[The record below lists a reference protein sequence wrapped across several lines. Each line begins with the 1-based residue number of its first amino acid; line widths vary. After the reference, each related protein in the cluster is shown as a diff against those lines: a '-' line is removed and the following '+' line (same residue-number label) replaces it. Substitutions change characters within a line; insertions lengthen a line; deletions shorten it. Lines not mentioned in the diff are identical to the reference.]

1 MKLTQIDRAIETC
14 KEHLAQTNTQGT
26 EVETFLAQHLVVMIC
41 GAFEEEIEKIVV
53 QRLGAS
59 NDPEI
64 EAFARSALDAV
75 FRSTG
80 IKEISGLLNRFNPE
94 VKKRFQDRVCG
105 TRAETF
111 FSNIVTHRHQTVHSG
126 GSTLTLRELADFYDE
141 GHTVLDAISVALR
154 P

>member
-1 MKLTQIDRAIETC
+1 MKLAQIDRAIEACT
-14 KEHLAQTNTQGT
+14 EHLAQTNSQGT
-26 EVETFLAQHLVVMIC
+26 EVEAFLAQYLAVMIC
-41 GAFEEEIEKIVV
+41 GAFEEEIERIVV
-53 QRLGAS
+53 ERLAAS

-80 IKEISGLLNRFNPE
+80 IREISGLLNRFNPE
-94 VKKRFQDRVCG
+94 VKKRFQDRICG

-111 FSNIVTHRHQTVHSG
+111 FTNIVTHRHQTVHSG
-126 GSTLTLRELADFYDE
+126 GTNVTVRELADFYDE
-141 GHTVLDAISVALR
+141 GHTVLDAISGAWQ